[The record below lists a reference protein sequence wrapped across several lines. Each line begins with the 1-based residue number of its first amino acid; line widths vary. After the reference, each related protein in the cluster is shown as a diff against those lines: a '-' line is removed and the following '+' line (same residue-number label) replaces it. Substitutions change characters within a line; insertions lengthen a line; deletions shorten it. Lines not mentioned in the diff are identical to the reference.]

1 MLGTLVAMMSVQQ
14 LTTPEVRGT
23 WLTTTSNEAISSPAN
38 TARTMRTLRNMGL
51 NTVYSEVWK
60 NGYTEF
66 PSTYMQN
73 VIGVSSKVNPSPS
86 GAIQRDL
93 LEETMIQAHR
103 NGLIYVA
110 WFEYGLMAAWQGT
123 FNELR
128 AKSEWLS
135 ADINGNVV
143 ASNGFVWMNP
153 IHPDVQNLLIGI
165 VKEAVQ
171 KYDLDGIQLD
181 DRIAWPDINFGYDAY
196 TRSVYASENGGAQPP
211 SNPNNAAWRAW
222 RQAKVEA
229 FSKRFV
235 QEIRA
240 AGGPNLL
247 ISLSPA
253 SHPFALTNYLVDWP
267 AWSRWSG
274 IPTWDEYVP
283 QVYRMNYNDFRR
295 DWPSQ
300 VTAIGSRRN
309 NLVAGVRLVGTGN
322 NLPTNDVA
330 LHPPYIRTTNVGGHS
345 WWFSRGVTDVFPT
358 QINSV
363 YNTGTAGQSPHPR
376 FGYTWRS
383 FPIELTRVNNRWTSR
398 IPTGRYRVIARTG
411 NTWRTIQTANF
422 SGRISLDIPNAEA
435 VELIVSRRL

>member
-1 MLGTLVAMMSVQQ
+1 VVGSLLAAMTMQQ
-14 LTTPEVRGT
+14 LTTPEVRAT
-23 WLTTTSNEAISSPAN
+23 WLTTTSNEAISSPTN
-38 TARTMRTLRNMGL
+38 TASSMRNLRNMGL

-66 PSTYMQN
+66 PSTVMQN
-73 VIGVSSKVNPSPS
+73 AIGVSMKINPSPS
-86 GAIQRDL
+86 GALQRDL

-128 AKSEWLS
+128 AKADWLS

-153 IHPDVQNLLIGI
+153 IHPEVQNLLIGI

-196 TRSVYASENGGAQPP
+196 TRSVYAAENGGQQPP
-211 SNPNNAAWRAW
+211 SDPNNAAWKAW

-247 ISLSPA
+247 ISLAPA

-267 AWSRWSG
+267 AWSKWSG

-283 QVYRMNYNDFRR
+283 QVYRMTLTDFQR
-295 DWPSQ
+295 DWPTQ

-309 NLVAGVRLVGTGN
+309 NLVAGIRLVGTGN
-322 NLPTNDVA
+322 NLPANDVA
-330 LHPPYIRTTNVGGHS
+330 LHPPYIRSTNVGGHS

-358 QINSV
+358 QINGT
-363 YNTGTAGQSPHPR
+363 YNAGVIGQSPHPR
-376 FGYTWRS
+376 FGYRWRS
-383 FPIELTRVNNRWTSR
+383 FPIELNRMNGVWTGRV
-398 IPTGRYRVIARTG
+398 PTGRYRVIARSG
-411 NTWRTIQTANF
+411 ASWRTVQTSNY
-422 SGRISLDIPNAEA
+422 SGRVNISVPNADA
-435 VELIVSRRL
+435 VELLISRRL